1 MLMESKEF
9 EASMHATTHN
19 ELQEQCQTL
28 AAEQEQCKEQIAA
41 LKAKL
46 FAVTNAEVRQ
56 QGKRRRNVQVLAR
69 FNVRSYF
76 WAFVLLPTRPNE
88 THPGD
93 IVAVAGPGQ

>member
-1 MLMESKEF
+1 MESKEF
-9 EASMHATTHN
+9 EASMHVTTHN

-56 QGKRRRNVQVLAR
+56 QGKKAKRTGTCPFQCALIFLGFCFA
-69 FNVRSYF
+69 
-76 WAFVLLPTRPNE
+76 AHQTK
-88 THPGD
+88 
-93 IVAVAGPGQ
+93 